1 MKRSANRISLPRLI
15 RLLSAI
21 VVLLSLWIADSAWA
35 FNGKDVTAEGLG
47 GVLDLTDH
55 QGRKRTLSDFRGK
68 VVLIFFGYTHCPDVC
83 PTTLIQ
89 LNEVVQLLGEASGR
103 AQVLWVTVDPDRDTQ
118 ELLSH
123 YIPAFNS
130 SFLGLRGSHRQTNRV
145 TGAFNVSYQILRYK
159 GEILVDHSAF
169 GYLIDPKGRTRIRI
183 NYNMAPE
190 KIAKDVK
197 ALLDGD

>member
-1 MKRSANRISLPRLI
+1 MSLPGLN
-15 RLLSAI
+15 RLLSAT
-21 VVLLSLWIADSAWA
+21 VVLLSLWSADSAWA

-55 QGRKRTLSDFRGK
+55 HGRKRTLADFRGK

-89 LNEVVQLLGEASGR
+89 LNEVVQLLGEAAGR

-118 ELLSH
+118 DLLAH

-130 SFLGLRGSHRQTNRV
+130 GFLGLRGTHKQTHRV
-145 TGAFNVSYQILRYK
+145 TGAFDVSYQILRYK

-169 GYLIDPKGRTRIRI
+169 GYAIDPVGRTRLRI
-183 NYNMAPE
+183 KYNMAPAH
-190 KIAKDVK
+190 IASDVR
-197 ALLDGD
+197 ALLKGE